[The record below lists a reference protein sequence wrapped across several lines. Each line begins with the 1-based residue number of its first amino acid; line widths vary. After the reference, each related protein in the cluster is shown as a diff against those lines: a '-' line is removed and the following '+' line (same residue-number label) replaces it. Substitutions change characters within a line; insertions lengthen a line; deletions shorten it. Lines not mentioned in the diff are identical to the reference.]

1 MQTVVEDDEWRAL
14 VTSGQPVPAA
24 SSRCCWQERRRS
36 RLRQS
41 HGDGP
46 RCCSGGVRR
55 RAGAT
60 QTHRQT
66 EIPRDI
72 AAVSSANVNTARC
85 AEIRIRLGRPNTITL
100 SSVWTRVDRTS
111 TSVLVLNLTRI
122 LFDYLALPSR
132 VANQT

>member
-1 MQTVVEDDEWRAL
+1 M
-14 VTSGQPVPAA
+14 TSGERSLHQARPASA
-24 SSRCCWQERRRS
+24 SSVFALLLAGAQKVAGGTGVGFGRVTETDP
-36 RLRQS
+36 
-41 HGDGP
+41 GVIV
-46 RCCSGGVRR
+46 GVRR

-122 LFDYLALPSR
+122 LFDYLALP
-132 VANQT
+132 